1 MNVTFIGMGV
11 MGSAM
16 AANLLNN
23 GVDLTIWNRTKDK
36 VESLI
41 NQGALFKESPH
52 DAVKE
57 ADIVFT
63 MLTGPDAVEE
73 VALSENGF
81 LQSMKHNALWIDSST
96 VNPSFSKKAN
106 QLAHNVEVRFVDA
119 PVAGSKGPAETGEL
133 VFLAGGEKP
142 DIDQVEHLLQYM
154 GKKTIHVGPVS
165 QGTSFKMVVNTMLA
179 SNMAA
184 FAESMIL
191 GEQLGL
197 SKDFLLDTLP
207 GMPVS
212 APFLQMKAEK
222 LKNQNHEEEFALK
235 NMQKDLHLAT
245 LSAYEENAALKITN
259 LMKEVYAEAKVNG
272 YGDFDFSSIY
282 SFYKHLHRKE
292 D

>member
-1 MNVTFIGMGV
+1 MGV

-16 AANLLNN
+16 AANLLHNE
-23 GVDLTIWNRTKDK
+23 VDLTIWNRTKDK

-41 NQGALFKESPH
+41 NQGAFYKESPH

-63 MLTGPDAVEE
+63 MLTGPEAVEE

-81 LQSMKHNALWIDSST
+81 LQSMKHNALWIDSSK

-272 YGDFDFSSIY
+272 YGDLDFSSIY

-292 D
+292 E

>member
-1 MNVTFIGMGV
+1 MKVTFIGMGV

-16 AANLLNN
+16 ATNLLHN
-23 GVDLTIWNRTKDK
+23 GIDLTIWNRTKDK

-41 NQGALFKESPH
+41 NKGALYKESPH
-52 DAVKE
+52 EAVKE

-63 MLTGPDAVEE
+63 MLTGPEAVDE

-81 LQSMKHNALWIDSST
+81 LQSMKNDALWIDSST

-106 QLAHNVEVRFVDA
+106 QLAHNVGVRFVDA
-119 PVAGSKGPAETGEL
+119 PVAGSKGPAQKGEL
-133 VFLAGGEKP
+133 VFLVGGEKT
-142 DIDQVEHLLQYM
+142 DINQIEHFLQYM
-154 GKKTIHVGPVS
+154 GKKIIHVGPVS
-165 QGTSFKMVVNTMLA
+165 QGTSFKMVVNMMLA

-197 SKDFLLDTLP
+197 SKDFLLETLP

-212 APFLQMKAEK
+212 APFLQMKADK
-222 LKNQNHEEEFALK
+222 LKVQNDEEEFALK

-259 LMKEVYAEAKVNG
+259 LMKEVYADAKVNG
-272 YGDFDFSSIY
+272 YGDLDFSSIY
-282 SFYKHLHRKE
+282 SFYKQLHRME
-292 D
+292 E